1 MSPPEIAPAPVAIV
15 IEPVESP
22 VPVFMVTEPESPS
35 IELEALILTE
45 PEDNFPVPLD
55 IAIDPPVLSLLE
67 PPSSNIEDPESLAPW
82 PAIEI
87 APPAPFLELP
97 VEKTIAP
104 LFSTADPVV
113 VLIAPLDA
121 PIRKF

>member
-35 IELEALILTE
+35 TELEALILTE

-55 IAIDPPVLSLLE
+55 RVIDPPVLSLLE
-67 PPSSNIEDPESLAPW
+67 PPSSNIEDPESLVP
-82 PAIEI
+82 
-87 APPAPFLELP
+87 
-97 VEKTIAP
+97 
-104 LFSTADPVV
+104 
-113 VLIAPLDA
+113 
-121 PIRKF
+121 